1 MNDEELRQILAM
13 LDVYRSQM
21 EALSNQIQILQISL
35 EEVESARMT
44 LKAINEAEEGDEIL
58 VPVGA
63 SSFVKARISNAETA
77 IVGVGNKISVERKIE
92 DALTLLADNVEEIK
106 EALKQ
111 ASGTLMEIENRAR
124 QLSAEVQKAYQER
137 R

>member
-137 R
+137 Q

>member
-21 EALSNQIQILQISL
+21 EALSNQIQILKISL

-137 R
+137 Q

>member
-21 EALSNQIQILQISL
+21 EALSNQIQILKISL